1 MRRCYFGLRVRRSR
15 TRRSKGWKWRAK
27 PSTPPYSKVLSLVSQ
42 ACTRKEGRVFSRI
55 LPVIRKEFIHIIRDP
70 RTLAVMFIAPLMQ
83 LILFGYAATS
93 DVRNV
98 PMAVLDQ
105 DRTPQSRHL
114 ITAFIE
120 SGQFTIARVV
130 GSEQ

>member
-1 MRRCYFGLRVRRSR
+1 MF
-15 TRRSKGWKWRAK
+15 A
-27 PSTPPYSKVLSLVSQ
+27 
-42 ACTRKEGRVFSRI
+42 RI

-83 LILFGYAATS
+83 LVLFGYAATS

-98 PMAVLDQ
+98 PMAVFDQ

-114 ITAFIE
+114 VTAFVQ
-120 SGQFTIARVV
+120 SGQFTIARQV
-130 GSEQ
+130 GSEQELARMVDAGQARAGLIIPPKYGADLLGSRGAQVAFVLDGSDPSVA